1 MHKILRTF
9 KWTIS
14 SSLVLF
20 PLSGFCWGQEE
31 RPLTNN
37 VITQET
43 KSEDELKQQVDAS
56 MQRSEVRQA
65 VEPIKRAGLSLE
77 TPILSSDANELGIR
91 EASDVS
97 KVVAEC
103 CNGDVVRVV
112 HYSGVGIDQR
122 CSVNPAGKYF
132 YVSYLKRKGSSEWTE
147 VSGVVFTKSVSRTS
161 VEGVSKEVPDLQT
174 PIQITSPIAIQ
185 KVRPPEFSKE
195 YLKRLR
201 EWIDF

>member
-9 KWTIS
+9 MWTIS
-14 SSLVLF
+14 SSLFLF

-31 RPLTNN
+31 KPLTNN

-43 KSEDELKQQVDAS
+43 KSDDELKQQVNAF
-56 MQRSEVRQA
+56 MQRGEVRQA
-65 VEPIKRAGLSLE
+65 VELMKGAGLSLE
-77 TPILSSDANELGIR
+77 IPILSSDAHELGIR

-97 KVVAEC
+97 KVVAEFAK
-103 CNGDVVRVV
+103 GDVIRVV
-112 HYSGVGIDQR
+112 NYSAVGMDHR
-122 CSVNPAGKYF
+122 RSVIPAGKYV

-161 VEGVSKEVPDLQT
+161 IEGVSKEVPDLQT